1 MFESKMQ
8 FFAMRY
14 QKLVSHDAR
23 NRLENAKIWHFLLR
37 FWLLGTKKQPWTW
50 KTDCIFIPTH
60 RLKTL
65 NFKYPFLS
73 SDDCHILTMVLHGF
87 ADRHCSVL
95 KLKKMSFLA
104 LIFQVYTIWSLSLS
118 ISALLLWIFRSEG
131 LLNSNLYMCWI
142 LTDYPKQ
149 TTPNPQILTN
159 LDNIK
164 KLLAHLEELPRTNED
179 NN

>member
-1 MFESKMQ
+1 MQ
-8 FFAMRY
+8 FFAMHY

-23 NRLENAKIWHFLLR
+23 NRLENAKICHFLLR
-37 FWLLGTKKQPWTW
+37 FWLLGTKKQSWTW
-50 KTDCIFIPTH
+50 KKDCIFIPTY

-65 NFKYPFLS
+65 NFKYYFLS
-73 SDDCHILTMVLHGF
+73 SDVCYILILIFHGF
-87 ADRHCSVL
+87 A
-95 KLKKMSFLA
+95 
-104 LIFQVYTIWSLSLS
+104 LIFEAYTIWNLSLS
-118 ISALLLWIFRSEG
+118 ISALLLWIFKSEG